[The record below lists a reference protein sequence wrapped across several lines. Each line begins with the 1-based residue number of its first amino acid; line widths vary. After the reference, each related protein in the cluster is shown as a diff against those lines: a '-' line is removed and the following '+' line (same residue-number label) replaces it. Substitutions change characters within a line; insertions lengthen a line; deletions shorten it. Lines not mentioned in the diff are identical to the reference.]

1 MTCRNETSVFSDNQ
15 NQKGNLLQLLKPRLP
30 GQTELF
36 SSLQHLHASLD
47 PQEVFEAFA
56 TLAGRYLPLAGV
68 QLSFDCQQLQWGEC
82 NALGLPR
89 PFLLRGQTGALKYY
103 LLQPVNDTTTKVMAQ
118 LESLL
123 QQPMNNALQYADIR
137 RQALIDTL
145 TGLGNRRHFE
155 RNINQSI
162 CRSQRSATPLSLLI
176 LDLDNF
182 KQLND
187 TLGHEVGDQVLTEF
201 GLLVQNT
208 IRASDQAFRLGGDEF
223 VILVEGDKQGCA
235 RLCQRILARLAN
247 HPPLARYAV
256 KVTLGGTQY
265 RQGDDMGSLYRRA
278 DKALYQAK
286 KAGRN
291 NYRLAG

>member
-1 MTCRNETSVFSDNQ
+1 MTYCNEATVCSDNPT
-15 NQKGNLLQLLKPRLP
+15 QKGNLLQLFKPGLP
-30 GQTELF
+30 GQAELF
-36 SSLQHLHASLD
+36 NLLQYLHASLD

-56 TLAGRYLPLAGV
+56 TLAGKYLPLAGV

-82 NALGLPR
+82 NAQGLSR
-89 PFLLRGQTGALKYY
+89 PFVLRGKTGTLKYY
-103 LLQPVNDTTTKVMAQ
+103 LLQPINGTKVMAL

-123 QQPMNNALQYADIR
+123 QQPMHNALQHADIR

-145 TGLGNRRHFE
+145 TGLGNRRLFE

-162 CRSQRSATPLSLLI
+162 CRSQRSAAPLSLLI

-187 TLGHEVGDQVLTEF
+187 TLGHEVGDRVLTEF
-201 GLLVQNT
+201 GMLLQNT

-235 RLCQRILARLAN
+235 RLCQRILAGLAN

-278 DKALYQAK
+278 DKALYQGK